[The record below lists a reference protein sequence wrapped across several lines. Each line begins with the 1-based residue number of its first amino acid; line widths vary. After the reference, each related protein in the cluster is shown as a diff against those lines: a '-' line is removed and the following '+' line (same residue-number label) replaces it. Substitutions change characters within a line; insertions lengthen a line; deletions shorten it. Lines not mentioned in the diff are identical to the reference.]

1 MPGSNTSGAPNT
13 RDYVL
18 GRGIVRLA
26 QLTAAGL
33 PDSEG
38 FRDLG
43 NATEF
48 NITVAVEDI
57 RHQSSRSGLKITD
70 KRCTISQEVGVSF
83 ILDEINFENLAM
95 FLSGSQE
102 LYDNAHDATFVD
114 AVISTAVNLGN
125 WYQLKNADAVQQR
138 VYNLDAAG
146 VVYTVEK
153 DDVADVLLV
162 EGVDYEIDEVMGL
175 IRFLPTSI
183 LIADGDG
190 ALLNLSAA
198 ATTPQD
204 LDQVNALAEHDVTGA
219 LLFIQENACDEGQKT
234 EYLFHKV
241 SVASEGD
248 FALIGDEFATLAFTG
263 VAEVNSGVSDT
274 SKVLT
279 VRTYDQQA

>member
-1 MPGSNTSGAPNT
+1 
-13 RDYVL
+13 
-18 GRGIVRLA
+18 VRLA